1 MRKGVKQIGISSPR
15 EATVGSPRPAG
26 AALAAAAGAGRSHHA
41 RAGRELLRRR
51 AAEAE
56 RECSGLGRSPTRPA
70 SAAAGWSRRPRPG
83 RTWRRS

>member
-15 EATVGSPRPAG
+15 EATAGSPRPAG

-56 RECSGLGRSPTRPA
+56 RECSGLRRSPTRPA